1 MLQSENIMLGLLEV
15 SWGWVGPQYKAKYF
29 LSRAGERHC
38 MYDGCRLYHEPLVHD
53 HLQFQVPSM

>member
-15 SWGWVGPQYKAKYF
+15 SWGWVGPEYKAKYF

-38 MYDGCRLYHEPLVHD
+38 MMGVDYTTMSL
-53 HLQFQVPSM
+53 